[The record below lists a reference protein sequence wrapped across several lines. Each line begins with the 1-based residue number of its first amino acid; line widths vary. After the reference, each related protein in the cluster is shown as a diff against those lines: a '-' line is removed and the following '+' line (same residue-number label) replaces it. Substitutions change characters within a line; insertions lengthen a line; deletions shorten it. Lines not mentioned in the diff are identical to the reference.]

1 MKEYEVY
8 DVDDNSEELPHE
20 VAELI
25 CLRCL
30 HRWIGVYP
38 TQLRLKDM
46 ECKCGAIGYVIKTG
60 QTYEESEA
68 TNEEPL

>member
-1 MKEYEVY
+1 MNTYEVY
-8 DVDDNSEELPHE
+8 DADDYSEELPHE
-20 VAELI
+20 VAELV

-30 HRWIGVYP
+30 RRWIGVYP
-38 TQLRLKDM
+38 TQLMLKDM

-68 TNEEPL
+68 NNDK

>member
-1 MKEYEVY
+1 MTI
-8 DVDDNSEELPHE
+8 DVFDRFENNEDLPHE

-38 TQLRLKDM
+38 QELKLADM
-46 ECKCGAIGYVIKTG
+46 ECKCGCVGFIIKTG
-60 QTYEESEA
+60 QTIDESEG
-68 TNEEPL
+68 EE